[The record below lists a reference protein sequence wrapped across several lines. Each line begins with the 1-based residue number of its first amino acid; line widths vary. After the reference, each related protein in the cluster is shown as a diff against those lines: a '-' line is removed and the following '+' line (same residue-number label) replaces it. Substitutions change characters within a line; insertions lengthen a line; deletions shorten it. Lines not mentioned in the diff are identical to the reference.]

1 MRILLAVHDWKF
13 SAASANAL
21 ITQVKPEGTEIRI
34 LYVLE
39 EFPQALAEKL
49 GSNTF
54 PDFTRARI
62 ELRNEA
68 KEFLERTQEML
79 RSAGFDVSCLLLED
93 GEPQEIILD
102 EAERWPADVIFV
114 GSHGRKGIRRFLMG
128 STAEAVARYAR
139 CSVQILRIRPE
150 H

>member
-1 MRILLAVHDWKF
+1 M
-13 SAASANAL
+13 
-21 ITQVKPEGTEIRI
+21 

-79 RSAGFDVSCLLLED
+79 RSAGSCLLLED

-102 EAERWPADVIFV
+102 EAERWPADLIFV

-128 STAEAVARYAR
+128 STAEAVARY
-139 CSVQILRIRPE
+139 SVQILRIWPE